1 MTEANDSVIPRESVR
16 AVLLTPEREVLL
28 LRIQLPE
35 RVPPF
40 WITPGGGIEPGE
52 THLACL
58 QRELR
63 EEVGLQHFAL
73 GPLVWLRQ
81 HTFNLEGRRL
91 RQHESYYVVE
101 TAKFSPRM
109 SDPIESKV
117 VKELRWWTR
126 DELERASERL
136 TPLSLVKII
145 ADYVRDGAPHGEL
158 ELEVL
163 VD

>member
-1 MTEANDSVIPRESVR
+1 MAATHDSVIERESVR

-35 RVPPF
+35 RVPAF

-73 GPLVWLRQ
+73 GPLVWRRQ
-81 HTFNLEGRRL
+81 HTFDLEGRRL
-91 RQHESYYVVE
+91 RQRESYYVVE

-117 VKELRWWTR
+117 VQELRWWTR
-126 DELERASERL
+126 DELDCAAERL
-136 TPLSLVKII
+136 TPLSLAQII
-145 ADYVRDGAPHGEL
+145 ADYVREGAPRREL